1 MSASRLPSIA
11 FPLEYIHSLPTIQEL
26 VKNVQTHKRAKD
38 STTHSNTTVD
48 ADEVDDFILVD
59 ATDSSASGVT
69 TPVAEMSEMFIDPPV
84 APPRTSPFIDMLV
97 RGEQEEAAL
106 SRTENNAVT
115 YSTSLQPLVD
125 LFYAVKEK
133 SESWL
138 INEHLISAW
147 NVDALKALKLVFFL
161 RDVRDG
167 KGCNEE
173 FYTAAQWLLKS
184 HPETFKYNVIQ
195 FCPRFGYWK
204 DLLELLVRECWGDG
218 RVDKEKK
225 LSLQNRKIFSRQ
237 ERSKRIQA
245 AKLRHSLPSW
255 SRRRHR
261 VSTGLAPTSSALR
274 QKKARSQARRAE
286 YAKMTP
292 EEAAKAK
299 AEFAMDVEERQQELK
314 QQIKHERLDKR
325 ENSIIRARIVWNT
338 RKDWRDL
345 HLAIAKQFAVAIHL
359 DKLRLD
365 AKKKVSSLCAK
376 WAPTPDHHH
385 DKHTCIA
392 ATIALIL
399 FPPAVHCHENES
411 DEKYVSRA
419 LKMYQSRYLTPLRE
433 AAQITES
440 LMSSGKW
447 DAINY
452 SHVPAIS
459 FKRNKA
465 GFQDHDTERF
475 TQHVND
481 AASGK
486 EGKKIQ
492 ASTLKPHEMVGQFIS
507 YRGKRIMNELD
518 AQVTEAQWLNYVEN
532 IQKAGSLDNCIAVA
546 DVSGSMNGVPITC
559 AIALSLLVAAVA
571 KPPFNK
577 TIITFHSS
585 PQLAVLP
592 DTATTLA
599 QKVKFVAR
607 LPWGMNTNFQAV
619 FDLLLNKAKKHRL
632 PKKDMIKT
640 IFVFS
645 DMQFDA
651 ACWGGSSGLETD
663 YQQIQRKFKKAGYE
677 VPKIIFWNLRES
689 ISSGTP
695 VLFDTI
701 GTAMVSGWSGQLLK
715 LFMENGGDMIN
726 SKEFSPEFVMDK
738 AIGKPGYDVLKVLD

>member
-1 MSASRLPSIA
+1 MSASRLAPTA
-11 FPLEYIHSLPTIQEL
+11 FPLEYIHSLPAIQEL
-26 VKNVQTHKRAKD
+26 VKNVQTWNRAKD
-38 STTHSNTTVD
+38 STADSNTPVD
-48 ADEVDDFILVD
+48 ADEADDFILVD

-69 TPVAEMSEMFIDPPV
+69 PPAAEMSDMSIDTAA
-84 APPRTSPFIDMLV
+84 APPRTSLFIDMLV
-97 RGEQEEAAL
+97 REEQETAAL
-106 SRTENNAVT
+106 ARTENNAVT

-133 SESWL
+133 SES
-138 INEHLISAW
+138 HLIIQHLTSAW

-173 FYTAAQWLLKS
+173 FYTAAQWLLHY
-184 HPETFKYNVIQ
+184 HPETFKYNVVQ

-204 DLLELLVRECWGDG
+204 DLLELLVRQCLGEEGSL
-218 RVDKEKK
+218 KERE
-225 LSLQNRKIFSRQ
+225 LSVQNREIFSPQ
-237 ERSKRIQA
+237 IRSQRMRV
-245 AKLRHSLPSW
+245 AKFRHTLHS
-255 SRRRHR
+255 
-261 VSTGLAPTSSALR
+261 TSSALR
-274 QKKARSQARRAE
+274 EKKARSQARRAE
-286 YAKMTP
+286 YANMTP
-292 EEAAKAK
+292 EEAVKAK
-299 AEFAMDVEERQQELK
+299 AEFAMEVEERVQELK
-314 QQIKHERLDKR
+314 QQIKQKRLDKR
-325 ENSIIRARIVWNT
+325 DNSIIRARSVWNA

-365 AKKKVSSLCAK
+365 AKKKVSSLSAK

-385 DKHTCIA
+385 DKYTWIA
-392 ATIALIL
+392 TTVALIL
-399 FPPAVHCHENES
+399 FPPAVHRHENES
-411 DEKYVSRA
+411 DERYVSRA
-419 LKMYQSRYLTPLRE
+419 LKMYQSRYLSPLRE
-433 AAQITES
+433 VAQITES
-440 LMSSGKW
+440 LMSAGKW

-465 GFQDHDTERF
+465 GFEVHDTKRF
-475 TQHVND
+475 IQHVMD

-492 ASTLKPHEMVGQFIS
+492 ASTLKPLEMVGKFIDD
-507 YRGKRIMNELD
+507 YGECITNELD

-546 DVSGSMNGVPITC
+546 DVSGSMNGVPIRC

-571 KPPFNK
+571 KPPFHK
-577 TIITFHSS
+577 TIITFHSN

-592 DTATTLA
+592 DTAKTLNE
-599 QKVKFVAR
+599 KVNFVAR

-619 FDLLLNKAKKHRL
+619 FDLLLKKATEYHL
-632 PKKDMIKT
+632 PKEDMIKT

-645 DMQFDA
+645 DMQFDE
-651 ACWGGSSGLETD
+651 ACNGGSSGLETD
-663 YQQIQRKFKKAGYE
+663 YQQIQRKFKNAGYE
-677 VPKIIFWNLRES
+677 VPKIVFWNLRES